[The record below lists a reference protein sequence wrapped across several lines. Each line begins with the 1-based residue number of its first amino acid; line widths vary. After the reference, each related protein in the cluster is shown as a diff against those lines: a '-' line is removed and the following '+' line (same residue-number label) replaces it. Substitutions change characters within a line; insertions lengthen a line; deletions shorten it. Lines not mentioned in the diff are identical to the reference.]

1 MKTIIEVQY
10 SGTNVTDKDL
20 DKYVKESLKAEGVK
34 STDVDTLNVYY
45 VPETAKLFYVASKK
59 DGAQVEGEL
68 DVNAMPNYNEA
79 PVKKAPAKKAC
90 APKKAPVAK
99 AEKVEE
105 KPVAKTTA
113 TKKATAAKKTTAKKT
128 TKK

>member
-20 DKYVKESLKAEGVK
+20 DKYVKDALKAEGVK

-45 VPETAKLFYVASKK
+45 VPETAKLFYVATKK

-90 APKKAPVAK
+90 APKKATTA
-99 AEKVEE
+99 KVEE

>member
-20 DKYVKESLKAEGVK
+20 DKYVKENLKAEGVK

-59 DGAQVEGEL
+59 DGAKVEGEL

-79 PVKKAPAKKAC
+79 PVKKAPAKRAC
-90 APKKAPVAK
+90 APKKATTA
-99 AEKVEE
+99 KVEE

>member
-20 DKYVKESLKAEGVK
+20 DKYVKDALKAEGVK
-34 STDVDTLNVYY
+34 STDVETLNVYY
-45 VPETAKLFYVASKK
+45 VPETAKLFYVATKK

-99 AEKVEE
+99 
-105 KPVAKTTA
+105 TTA

>member
-20 DKYVKESLKAEGVK
+20 DKYVKDALKAEGVK
-34 STDVDTLNVYY
+34 STDVETLNVYY
-45 VPETAKLFYVASKK
+45 VPETAKLFYVATKK

-68 DVNAMPNYNEA
+68 DVKAMPDYNEA

-90 APKKAPVAK
+90 APKKA
-99 AEKVEE
+99 
-105 KPVAKTTA
+105 PVAKTTA

>member
-59 DGAQVEGEL
+59 DGAKVEGEL

-79 PVKKAPAKKAC
+79 PVKKAPAKRAC
-90 APKKAPVAK
+90 APKKATTA
-99 AEKVEE
+99 KVEE

-113 TKKATAAKKTTAKKT
+113 TKKATAAKKTTARKT

>member
-45 VPETAKLFYVASKK
+45 VPETAKLFYVATKK

-68 DVNAMPNYNEA
+68 DVKAMPDYNEA

-90 APKKAPVAK
+90 APKKA
-99 AEKVEE
+99 
-105 KPVAKTTA
+105 PVAKTTA

>member
-34 STDVDTLNVYY
+34 STDVETLNVYY
-45 VPETAKLFYVASKK
+45 VPESAKLFYVATKK
-59 DGAQVEGEL
+59 DGAKIEGEL
-68 DVNAMPNYNEA
+68 DVKSMPDYT
-79 PVKKAPAKKAC
+79 VAPARKAC
-90 APKKAPVAK
+90 APKKASATKAEKTVAK
-99 AEKVEE
+99 A
-105 KPVAKTTA
+105 TT
-113 TKKATAAKKTTAKKT
+113 TKATAAKKTTAKKT

>member
-20 DKYVKESLKAEGVK
+20 DKYVKDALKAEGVK
-34 STDVDTLNVYY
+34 STDVETLNVYY
-45 VPETAKLFYVASKK
+45 VPETAKLFYVATKK

-68 DVNAMPNYNEA
+68 DVKAMPDYNEA

-90 APKKAPVAK
+90 APKKATTA
-99 AEKVEE
+99 KVEE

>member
-20 DKYVKESLKAEGVK
+20 DKYVKDALKAEGVK
-34 STDVDTLNVYY
+34 STDVETLNVYY
-45 VPETAKLFYVASKK
+45 VPETAKLFYVATKK

-68 DVNAMPNYNEA
+68 DVKAMPDYNEA
-79 PVKKAPAKKAC
+79 PVKKAPAKRAC
-90 APKKAPVAK
+90 APKKATTA
-99 AEKVEE
+99 KVEE

-113 TKKATAAKKTTAKKT
+113 TKKATAAKKTTARKT

>member
-34 STDVDTLNVYY
+34 STDVETLNVYY
-45 VPETAKLFYVASKK
+45 VPESAKLFYVATKK
-59 DGAQVEGEL
+59 DGAKIEGEL
-68 DVNAMPNYNEA
+68 DVKSMPDYTAA
-79 PVKKAPAKKAC
+79 PVKKTPARKAC
-90 APKKAPVAK
+90 APKKASATKAEKTVAK
-99 AEKVEE
+99 A
-105 KPVAKTTA
+105 TT
-113 TKKATAAKKTTAKKT
+113 TKATVAKKTTAKKT

>member
-1 MKTIIEVQY
+1 MKIIIEVQY

-20 DKYVKESLKAEGVK
+20 DKYVKENLKAEGVK

-45 VPETAKLFYVASKK
+45 VPETAKLFYVAAKK
-59 DGAQVEGEL
+59 DGSKVEGEL
-68 DVNAMPNYNEA
+68 DVKAMPDYNEA
-79 PVKKAPAKKAC
+79 PVKQAPAKKAST
-90 APKKAPVAK
+90 PKKATAAK

-105 KPVAKTTA
+105 KTVAKTTA
-113 TKKATAAKKTTAKKT
+113 TKKATAAKKTTARKT